1 MSEDDDSKAVF
12 VHSFTLVATVAAAA
26 LYGYVLARVP
36 KAMPGM
42 SETYRQRC
50 HTYVS
55 TSVMG
60 SVLEAVMAMFSI
72 GSCVTFVWETY
83 IDGPVRA
90 CQCVVIA
97 VLCLWWKRC
106 WPLVCACVTD
116 STRHSQTPTWMFCAE
131 MMFSVFFTFQY
142 VLGLYVA
149 PSRCRFV
156 FSLHP
161 IVDKVTVVPVL
172 ILYFS
177 GTFTLT
183 GGNVSFLRFSRV
195 MKFAR
200 VLRLLRILRSVTVV
214 SSAVT
219 HDAVQVGGRVRV

>member
-1 MSEDDDSKAVF
+1 MAMSSTE
-12 VHSFTLVATVAAAA
+12 
-26 LYGYVLARVP
+26 
-36 KAMPGM
+36 PGM

-83 IDGPVRA
+83 IDGP
-90 CQCVVIA
+90 
-97 VLCLWWKRC
+97 
-106 WPLVCACVTD
+106 
-116 STRHSQTPTWMFCAE
+116 TPTWMFCAE

-172 ILYFS
+172 ILPRLQRYD
-177 GTFTLT
+177 
-183 GGNVSFLRFSRV
+183 SR
-195 MKFAR
+195 AR
-200 VLRLLRILRSVTVV
+200 CRR
-214 SSAVT
+214 
-219 HDAVQVGGRVRV
+219 GRACCSR

>member
-97 VLCLWWKRC
+97 LLCLWWKRC

-116 STRHSQTPTWMFCAE
+116 LDTPLADADLDVLCRDDVLGVLHLPIRAGAVCGAVTMPVCLQPAPHRGQ
-131 MMFSVFFTFQY
+131 SDGRPSAHPVFF
-142 VLGLYVA
+142 
-149 PSRCRFV
+149 RHIHIDR
-156 FSLHP
+156 
-161 IVDKVTVVPVL
+161 
-172 ILYFS
+172 
-177 GTFTLT
+177 
-183 GGNVSFLRFSRV
+183 R
-195 MKFAR
+195 
-200 VLRLLRILRSVTVV
+200 
-214 SSAVT
+214 
-219 HDAVQVGGRVRV
+219 